1 MVWFNSSH
9 PLEKKMSMQSAE
21 IGLWLQ
27 YRVKKYNW
35 NQFSRYCIFRPVAEK
50 KKNNNYW
57 SCIIS
62 MTWPDTDIFITH
74 WVFKALELKLH
85 NFSVNHWF
93 IETEHLRVCVC
104 DFLTSQCVL
113 PRCSQRSSLVPG
125 HRHTGPQSGMQ
136 PTWWERDTHTHA
148 CHVWLSLRPT
158 AVESHC
164 CSWMADCFI

>member
-1 MVWFNSSH
+1 
-9 PLEKKMSMQSAE
+9 MQKLVSGYN
-21 IGLWLQ
+21 IGLRNTTGTNSADTAYSDQLQ
-27 YRVKKYNW
+27 
-35 NQFSRYCIFRPVAEK
+35 K

-85 NFSVNHWF
+85 NFNVNHWF
-93 IETEHLRVCVC
+93 IKTEHLRVCVC

-136 PTWWERDTHTHA
+136 PTWWERDTHA

-164 CSWMADCFI
+164 CSWMADCFISF